1 MVSTGRRKDPT
12 QHVSRVE
19 TCTGAT
25 PACGG
30 GVMDVCISGVCGHH
44 YAHSWYSVATGS
56 FAVRA
61 RVHGSAQTQKRR
73 DLQLPKPK
81 KKTASCGRAGSS
93 DREGRASARSRAPM
107 CAQTLQIYGSGKIAI
122 VESTGLR
129 HSILEL
135 VHAVDVRRF
144 DSSALKLFKAS
155 RSHLPSSVL
164 LCVPSHVDVGFL
176 GQWLNTCICVDTLG

>member
-1 MVSTGRRKDPT
+1 
-12 QHVSRVE
+12 
-19 TCTGAT
+19 
-25 PACGG
+25 
-30 GVMDVCISGVCGHH
+30 MDVCISGVCGHH

-107 CAQTLQIYGSGKIAI
+107 CAQTLQIYMAAGKSQSWSPLVCAI
-122 VESTGLR
+122 V
-129 HSILEL
+129 SILEL